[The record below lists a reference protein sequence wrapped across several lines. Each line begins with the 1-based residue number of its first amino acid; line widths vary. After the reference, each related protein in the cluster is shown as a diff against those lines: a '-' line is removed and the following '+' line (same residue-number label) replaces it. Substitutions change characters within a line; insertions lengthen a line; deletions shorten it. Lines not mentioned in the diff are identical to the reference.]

1 MRLGSARSCVRIDNE
16 RMIAI
21 FGRGT
26 QAPDDA
32 ALARTLGK
40 TKRVWDAIL
49 DHIDRL
55 PNGPVREWKF
65 YGRKYGWQMKVT
77 DRKRALMYLV
87 PHDGSFLA
95 AFALNDKAVAALRSQ
110 NIPESLMRDITTGKS
125 YPEGRPARV
134 EVTTSSDLMVVKKLL
149 EIKRLQ

>member
-1 MRLGSARSCVRIDNE
+1 MSDMATSAAVR
-16 RMIAI
+16 
-21 FGRGT
+21 T
-26 QAPDDA
+26 SPPDDA

-40 TKRVWDAIL
+40 TKNVWDAII

-55 PNGPVREWKF
+55 PNGAVREWKF

-95 AFALNDKAVAALRSQ
+95 AFALNDKAVAMLTSE
-110 NIPESLMRDITTGKS
+110 NIPESLVRDITTGKS
-125 YPEGRPARV
+125 YPEGRPARI
-134 EVTTSSDLMVVKKLL
+134 EVTSSSDLMVVKKLL
-149 EIKRLQ
+149 EIKRRQ